1 MPHCW
6 FEGGEGVAAY
16 SGSSCGKDGQERGF
30 TRVRVPAG
38 GQGVMLSSVN
48 YNIQ

>member
-6 FEGGEGVAAY
+6 FKSGEGVTAY
-16 SGSSCGKDGQERGF
+16 SGGSCGKNGQEGGF
-30 TRVRVPAG
+30 TSVRVPAG